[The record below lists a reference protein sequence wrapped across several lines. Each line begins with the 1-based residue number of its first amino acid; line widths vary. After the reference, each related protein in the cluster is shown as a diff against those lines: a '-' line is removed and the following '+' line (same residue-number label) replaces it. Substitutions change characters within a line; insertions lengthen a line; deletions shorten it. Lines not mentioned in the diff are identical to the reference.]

1 MTAQTRSDS
10 LEQAFAATGEF
21 QLSLPAGDVRI
32 QAHDEEAIRV
42 RELDGQALDELFDIE
57 AQHNR
62 LALRARE
69 HLRFGRSAGDSTDA
83 RLRIE
88 LPRGAGVTID
98 AASSDIVAIGL
109 VGRQRYKT
117 ASGDVRISDA
127 AGSIGIDAVSGDIRI
142 DAVANVELTAKAV
155 SGDVDVRG
163 GSLSTATITTTSGD
177 IQLDTDL
184 PGPGPYAIQTVSGDA
199 STRQGP
205 TLRVE
210 AKTLTGQ
217 IGDALLE
224 AFGGRGSRR
233 SAGGTGPVLSF
244 KSVSGDLQLTDTPPA
259 SGAAAS
265 HGAPE
270 PPAPEPPAPEPA
282 VDAAEPDRLAILRE
296 LEDGLIDV
304 GEAAARLAELD
315 EPDA

>member
-1 MTAQTRSDS
+1 MTAQARTDT
-10 LEQAFAATGEF
+10 LDLALAANGEF
-21 QLSLPAGDVRI
+21 HLSLPSGDIRI
-32 QAHDEEAIRV
+32 QGHDEEVVRL

-62 LALRARE
+62 LVLRARE

-88 LPRGAGVTID
+88 LPRGATVGVD
-98 AASSDIVAIGL
+98 AGSADIVAVGL

-117 ASGDVRISDA
+117 ASGDIRLTEA
-127 AGSIGIDAVSGDIRI
+127 AGSIGIEAVSGDIRI
-142 DAVANVELTAKAV
+142 DAEADVDLEARAV
-155 SGDVDVRG
+155 SGDVQVRG
-163 GSLSTATITTTSGD
+163 GALRSATVTTTSGD

-199 STRQGP
+199 STRQGSS
-205 TLRVE
+205 LRVE

-217 IGDALLE
+217 IGDAIVE
-224 AFGGRGSRR
+224 AFGRGSRR

-244 KSVSGDLQLTDTPPA
+244 KSVSGDLQLTDPQPA

-270 PPAPEPPAPEPA
+270 PPAPPMEL
-282 VDAAEPDRLAILRE
+282 DASEPDRLAILRD
-296 LEDGLIDV
+296 LEDGRIDV
-304 GEAAARLAELD
+304 GEAASRLAALD
-315 EPDA
+315 DTDG

>member
-1 MTAQTRSDS
+1 VNAHTRTDAIE
-10 LEQAFAATGEF
+10 LPLAATGEF
-21 QLSLPAGDVRI
+21 SLSLPSGDIRI
-32 QAHDEEAIRV
+32 QGHDEELV
-42 RELDGQALDELFDIE
+42 RLRDLDGQVLDELFDIE
-57 AQHNR
+57 AHQDR
-62 LALRARE
+62 LVVRARE
-69 HLRFGRSAGDSTDA
+69 HLRFGRAAGDSTDA

-88 LPRGAGVTID
+88 LPRGTMVAVDAGS
-98 AASSDIVAIGL
+98 ADIVAIGL
-109 VGRQRYKT
+109 VGRQRFKT
-117 ASGDVRISDA
+117 ASGDIRITEA
-127 AGSIGIDAVSGDIRI
+127 AGSIGIEAVSGDIRI
-142 DAVANVELTAKAV
+142 DAVADVQLAAKAV

-205 TLRVE
+205 SLRIE

-217 IGDALLE
+217 IGDAILE

-233 SAGGTGPVLSF
+233 SASGTGPVLSF
-244 KSVSGDLQLTDTPPA
+244 KSVSGDLQLTDHQPA

-270 PPAPEPPAPEPA
+270 PPAPPVE
-282 VDAAEPDRLAILRE
+282 VDAAEPDRLAILRD
-296 LEDGLIDV
+296 LEDGRIEV
-304 GEAAARLAELD
+304 GEAAARLAALD
-315 EPDA
+315 DPDA